1 VAVDARRLSN
11 GPPAAA
17 AKSSSTPEGLSAP
30 LFHSLIQRLQS
41 GGRWVVLDL
50 GAVRSATIRAFSRFP
65 CRLEFVELADGLDSL
80 NGEID
85 PRRIRQCADALLPL
99 RRPEGVDVVLCWDLL
114 NYLNQPALTAVMEC
128 IALRCKRGALAH
140 GLVSYSAKAM
150 PEHPSTFVPLD
161 DQRIQQNVTPGRERP
176 APRYSP
182 EDLAR
187 CMPRYTVER
196 GRLLRNGMQEFL
208 FKL

>member
-1 VAVDARRLSN
+1 V
-11 GPPAAA
+11 
-17 AKSSSTPEGLSAP
+17 
-30 LFHSLIQRLQS
+30 I
-41 GGRWVVLDL
+41 DL
-50 GAVRSATIRAFSRFP
+50 GSAHSATIRAFAEFR
-65 CRLEFVELADGLDSL
+65 CRIEIVELADGLDSL

-85 PRRIRQCADALLPL
+85 PRRIRQRADALLPARGREL
-99 RRPEGVDVVLCWDLL
+99 TDVVLCWDLI

-128 IALRCKRGALAH
+128 IALRCKRGAFAH
-140 GLVSYSAKAM
+140 GLVYYTGKVM
-150 PEHPSTFVPLD
+150 PERPSTFIPLD
-161 DQRIQQNVTPGRERP
+161 DQRIVQHVTPGRERP

>member
-1 VAVDARRLSN
+1 MFS
-11 GPPAAA
+11 
-17 AKSSSTPEGLSAP
+17 
-30 LFHSLIQRLQS
+30 SLIKRLQT

-50 GAVRSATIRAFSRFP
+50 GTVHSATIRELGKFR

-85 PRRIRQCADALLPL
+85 PRRIRQTADALLPP
-99 RRPEGVDVVLCWDLL
+99 RRTEQTDIVLCWDLI

-140 GLVSYSAKAM
+140 GLVYYSAKSM
-150 PEHPSTFVPLD
+150 PQRPSTFIPVD
-161 DQRIQQNVTPGRERP
+161 DQHILQQLNPGIERP

-187 CMPRYTVER
+187 CMPRYSVER

>member
-1 VAVDARRLSN
+1 M
-11 GPPAAA
+11 
-17 AKSSSTPEGLSAP
+17 
-30 LFHSLIQRLQS
+30 QRLGS
-41 GGRWVVLDL
+41 GGRFVVLDL
-50 GAVRSATIRAFSRFP
+50 GSLQSATIRALGRFR
-65 CRLEFVELADGLDSL
+65 CRLEIVDLGESLDSL

-85 PRRIRQCADALLPL
+85 PRRIRQRADALLPA
-99 RRPEGVDVVLCWDLL
+99 RGTEPTDIVLCWDLI

-140 GLVSYSAKAM
+140 GLVYYSAKAM
-150 PEHPSTFVPLD
+150 PERPSVFVPID
-161 DQRIQQNVTPGRERP
+161 DQRVRQITVPGRERP

-187 CMPRYTVER
+187 CMPRYSVER

-208 FKL
+208 FRL